1 MKKIATENLCV
12 LQITASRMD
21 QTQQKCPSKAGK
33 RFNLTFSSSD
43 TMEDVSGRFRQV
55 NVVTEAASLLPSLAS
70 TFSLEHSQQLYTGV
84 TTNNL
89 TDGTV
94 MAMSLQDG
102 LQCEDY
108 EDEFDNPDY
117 VDTVKST
124 DSAGSFLRRS
134 VSVPARPNPYEEGHR
149 HMKDIFGGEQKLGE
163 SEEDKKWRL
172 TMEDLLENQ
181 EYVDSLESQSSRK
194 VLLAKAAM
202 AFASGAKTQTTVP
215 PVRHNYMHALLVLS
229 SGFMLVFLAYMAL
242 RNLQSSLYSRGGL
255 GLYVL
260 TCVYIS
266 LLVGC
271 MFAPTIVM
279 LLRPKQT
286 MVICMT
292 GLLVF
297 IMTNFYPTIYLLLPA
312 ACMVGFCL
320 ACLWTAQSTYMTSIA
335 MSYAAQTGKSIQ
347 QVLTKFNG
355 IFFMMFQT
363 AQIIGGALSSA
374 ILMMSVGDT
383 DANTDSHG
391 YSIPNDSVAVVN
403 LTHNDFMH
411 CGASYS
417 YAVASS
423 DPVDI
428 DRSIVYVMLSIFA
441 TFAMAGII
449 VILFFLDGLEGIM
462 KKSHASVGGRLLAT
476 FRFLVDL
483 RVVCL
488 MGLMCYSFMQMSF
501 MLGEFTKVC

>member
-1 MKKIATENLCV
+1 
-12 LQITASRMD
+12 
-21 QTQQKCPSKAGK
+21 
-33 RFNLTFSSSD
+33 
-43 TMEDVSGRFRQV
+43 MEDYSGSFRQV

-70 TFSLEHSQQLYTGV
+70 TFSLERSQQLYTGV
-84 TTNNL
+84 NTTNNL
-89 TDGTV
+89 SDGTV
-94 MAMSLQDG
+94 MAMSLQEG

-108 EDEFDNPDY
+108 DDEFDNPDY

-134 VSVPARPNPYEEGHR
+134 LSVPARPNPYEGHR

-172 TMEDLLENQ
+172 TMEDLLERQ
-181 EYVDSLESQSSRK
+181 EYVNSLESQSSRK
-194 VLLAKAAM
+194 ILLAKAAM
-202 AFASGAKTQTTVP
+202 MFASGGKTQGAA
-215 PVRHNYMHALLVLS
+215 RHNYMHALIVLS

-271 MFAPTIVM
+271 MFAPTVVM

-335 MSYAAQTGKSIQ
+335 MSYSAQTGKSIQ

-383 DANTDSHG
+383 DANPDSHG
-391 YSIPNDSVAVVN
+391 YNTPNDSVSVVN
-403 LTHNDFMH
+403 LSHVGFMH

-417 YAVASS
+417 YAVASA

-441 TFAMAGII
+441 MFAMAGII
-449 VILFFLDGLEGIM
+449 VILLFLDGLDGIM

-501 MLGEFTKVC
+501 MLGEFTKVHITCAHVHAHVHAGMDQEM